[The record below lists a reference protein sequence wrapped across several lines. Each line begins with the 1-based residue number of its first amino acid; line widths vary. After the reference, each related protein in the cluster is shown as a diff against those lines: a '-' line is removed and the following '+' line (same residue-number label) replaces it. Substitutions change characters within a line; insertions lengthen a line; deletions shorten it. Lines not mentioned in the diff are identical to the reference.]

1 MGQTITVI
9 LIDPSTLDFHP
20 LIDTTNIISLLT
32 NEQKERFMEKHK
44 TNENSSFT
52 FSIQEI
58 AYEVEITKTPSGD
71 LFAVLKSLQ
80 EKSLKSLLELESTMR
95 EQQMKLFELA
105 QSRTIT
111 KESLR
116 ETIEHACQTI
126 AELIQVE
133 RVGIWLFD
141 STKTVLE
148 AENIYDARVPSHYSG
163 DTVDDLHFPTY
174 FEAIQKSRAMAIHD
188 VATDHRVKEM
198 YPQYFQAM
206 GGIQSMLDAP
216 IMMSTGIGGVLCCE
230 TLSKRHWTELDQ
242 TLVGTLAD
250 MVAFLYER
258 IYRIETEERMKHL
271 AYVDQTTGLMN
282 QNGFE
287 QTVASILT
295 NSEDGKFIYLVID
308 QFVTIQEVLGFDGG
322 DQVLQQIADRLTA
335 LFPNPSYVAR
345 LAMDHFVL
353 FVPSFLA
360 TPIDDLLI
368 QLKKPYIIKGQEIYV
383 SYSYGSATYPIHG
396 SSVKECLQNAQI
408 ALSYGKKLSTQS
420 ISSLYNPFMKEAS
433 QILFD
438 TEFNL
443 RKGLDMQQFSLYYQP
458 QVNARTGEVE
468 GFEALI
474 RWQHPEKGIIP
485 PIDFIQHAEST
496 GLILPIGEWV
506 IDRAFY
512 QLEQWRDQGID
523 QCSISIN
530 VSPRHFLHEKLI
542 PHLELCLLKYNV
554 KSSDVIIEI
563 TENVAMGD
571 YLAVQSRIAELHALG
586 FKISIDDFGTGFSAF
601 IYLQHFTIDEIKI
614 DRQFILDIESNK
626 KSLGIVKSILD
637 LANLLDLRVVV
648 EGVETENQLHLL
660 SQLGCETIQGY
671 LYSRPLDTNQLKTW
685 LHERISK

>member
-1 MGQTITVI
+1 MRDVPPI
-9 LIDPSTLDFHP
+9 LQGH
-20 LIDTTNIISLLT
+20 
-32 NEQKERFMEKHK
+32 
-44 TNENSSFT
+44 
-52 FSIQEI
+52 
-58 AYEVEITKTPSGD
+58 
-71 LFAVLKSLQ
+71 
-80 EKSLKSLLELESTMR
+80 
-95 EQQMKLFELA
+95 
-105 QSRTIT
+105 
-111 KESLR
+111 
-116 ETIEHACQTI
+116 
-126 AELIQVE
+126 
-133 RVGIWLFD
+133 
-141 STKTVLE
+141 
-148 AENIYDARVPSHYSG
+148 
-163 DTVDDLHFPTY
+163 
-174 FEAIQKSRAMAIHD
+174 
-188 VATDHRVKEM
+188 
-198 YPQYFQAM
+198 

-230 TLSKRHWTELDQ
+230 TLSKRHWSELDQ

-295 NSEDGKFIYLVID
+295 NSEDGKLIYLVID

-335 LFPNPSYVAR
+335 LFPNPSHVAR

-360 TPIDDLLI
+360 TPLDDLLI
-368 QLKKPYIIKGQEIYV
+368 QLKKPYIIKGQEVYV

-396 SSVKECLQNAQI
+396 TSVKECLQNAQI

-506 IDRAFY
+506 IDRVFY

-571 YLAVQSRIAELHALG
+571 YLAAQSRIAELHALG

-685 LHERISK
+685 LHERSAH

>member
-1 MGQTITVI
+1 MGQTIAVI

-32 NEQKERFMEKHK
+32 NEQKEQFMEKHK

-116 ETIEHACQTI
+116 ETFEHACQTI

-133 RVGIWLFD
+133 RERC
-141 STKTVLE
+141 TPNT
-148 AENIYDARVPSHYSG
+148 
-163 DTVDDLHFPTY
+163 
-174 FEAIQKSRAMAIHD
+174 SR
-188 VATDHRVKEM
+188 
-198 YPQYFQAM
+198 PW

-230 TLSKRHWTELDQ
+230 TLSKRHWSELDQ

-335 LFPNPSYVAR
+335 LFPNPSHVAR

-360 TPIDDLLI
+360 TPLDDLLI
-368 QLKKPYIIKGQEIYV
+368 QLKKPYIIKGQEVYV

-396 SSVKECLQNAQI
+396 TSVKECLQNAQI

-506 IDRAFY
+506 IDRVFY

-571 YLAVQSRIAELHALG
+571 YLAAQSRIAELHALG

-648 EGVETENQLHLL
+648 EGVEKENQLHLL

-685 LHERISK
+685 LHERSAH